1 MQDPITKWR
10 FVVIVALAL
19 LLDFSVYAY
28 TGSDGVA
35 LVCAGIFGAA
45 IIIAVRHYQ
54 PPT

>member
-1 MQDPITKWR
+1 MRDPITKWR

-19 LLDFSVYAY
+19 LLDFAVYAY
-28 TGSDGVA
+28 TGSDGIA

-45 IIIAVRHYQ
+45 IMIFVRHSQ